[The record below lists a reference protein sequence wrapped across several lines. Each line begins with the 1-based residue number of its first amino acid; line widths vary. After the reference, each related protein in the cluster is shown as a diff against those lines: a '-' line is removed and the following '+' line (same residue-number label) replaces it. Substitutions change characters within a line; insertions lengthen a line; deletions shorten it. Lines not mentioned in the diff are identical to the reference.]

1 MGNYNFLK
9 VVLSIFSIWMCLYYN
24 NENGIG
30 KSLNRI
36 EDASGLSS
44 RNFYRI
50 LAERA
55 CKKRRSSR
63 RVKELDEDND
73 DEKQH
78 VIKLTID
85 ISHDKLIAVAL
96 VFGTLLTLL
105 NLGFATYFFLSRYS
119 NAFTQP
125 L

>member
-9 VVLSIFSIWMCLYYN
+9 VVLFIFSIWICLYYN
-24 NENGIG
+24 NENGIE
-30 KSLNRI
+30 KSLSRI

-50 LAERA
+50 LSERE
-55 CKKRRSSR
+55 CKKRKSSK
-63 RVKELDEDND
+63 RVKELDEEND
-73 DEKQH
+73 DDKQH

-105 NLGFATYFFLSRYS
+105 NLAFATYLFL
-119 NAFTQP
+119 NKQNVFT
-125 L
+125 

>member
-1 MGNYNFLK
+1 MRNYNFFKIALF
-9 VVLSIFSIWMCLYYN
+9 IFSIWICLYYN

-50 LAERA
+50 LGERE
-55 CKKRRSSR
+55 CKKRKSSKR
-63 RVKELDEDND
+63 AKELEEEND
-73 DEKQH
+73 DDKQH

-85 ISHDKLIAVAL
+85 VSHDRLIAIAL
-96 VFGTLLTLL
+96 LFGTLITLL
-105 NLGFATYFFLSRYS
+105 NIAFSTYMFLNKSI
-119 NAFTQP
+119 NMGA
-125 L
+125 